1 LIDWFASKIGML
13 LFVTVVLSLLLG
25 FVAMENGAFQFEQK
39 ARMSEDVA
47 RLIDAAGN
55 GGSITYEPTVER
67 YNLIINANEKYV
79 SVDGVS
85 RQFLAK
91 ANDTSIT
98 NSPALIIKNTNGI
111 VYVIAA

>member
-13 LFVTVVLSLLLG
+13 VFVTVVLSVLLG
-25 FVAMENGAFQFEQK
+25 FVAMESSAFEMEQK

-55 GGSITYEPTVER
+55 GGSITYEPSVEK
-67 YNLIINANEKYV
+67 YVLVINANERSV
-79 SVDGVS
+79 SVDGIS

-91 ANDTSIT
+91 ANDSAIS
-98 NSPALIIKNTNGI
+98 NSPKFTISNVNGV
-111 VYVIAA
+111 VYVKG